1 MLIFFYCLLLIS
13 CKENSSNNTSSSS
26 SSSSQP
32 TITYSFLDE
41 TGSSDEDGDSC
52 FFDTDLSAKIKLIF
66 SEESSN
72 SLPQGIVS
80 LEDVSEVF
88 SCTNCGQ
95 LEIISLNSKT
105 YEIKIVPNTYEYND
119 EIKFEVYQGVFKT
132 QNDKIY
138 NQPVSRK
145 CIITNT
151 FTSNTVEEPSTLAEM
166 IDLDFSSI
174 GEVAASSLYLTMPKS
189 INQKCNSCVSWSSN
203 YILSYYNWIA
213 NGSPINSNG
222 PVYNNSVTSPY
233 YAYTLRSNNPKTCQ
247 DKVTYDHVFNIFKT
261 RGSATIS
268 SMPLGAFNAQ
278 DGTYPGVSTNYDVN
292 NTFDINAAQSKILEV
307 LKINSK
313 SIHSIKGALFLG
325 NPLAFSVKLSKNFD
339 KIKVASPLWQM
350 NNDVIYQ
357 SNGHALTLT
366 GYDDNYNNT
375 GEGAFKFLN
384 SWGEAFGDQGSG
396 WISYTDFLN
405 IERVPGN
412 YVFMLIPAAKVASSI
427 APVAKYTFENTL
439 NSLTGSH
446 NGVGQ
451 SISYVAGKSGQGIF
465 FSGSSYVDLGSSFNF
480 QEGYSVSLWV
490 KPSGSVTAEQ
500 ILISQVYGS
509 DGLNSGFE
517 VGIENNQIFTR
528 SFDGALVEKS
538 STSISAYPVTL
549 SWNHV
554 VVTWDTFYIKTYLN
568 NKLVNIKPL
577 NSSISSNVLNKKMYL
592 GRKALYSS
600 NASYYLG
607 SMDNLRIYQKAINDL
622 DVKNLF
628 EGGN

>member
-32 TITYSFLDE
+32 TITYSFLDG
-41 TGSSDEDGDSC
+41 TGSGDEDGDSC

-72 SLPQGIVS
+72 NLPQGIVA

-132 QNDKIY
+132 QDNKIY

-174 GEVAASSLYLTMPKS
+174 GEVAPSSLYLTMPKS

-213 NGSPINSNG
+213 NGSPTNSNG
-222 PVYNNSVTSPY
+222 PVYNNAVTSPY
-233 YAYTLRSNNPKTCQ
+233 YAYTLRSNSPKTCQ

-268 SMPLGAFNAQ
+268 SMPLGTFNAQ
-278 DGTYPGVSTNYDVN
+278 DGTYPGVSTNYDAN

-325 NPLAFSVKLSKNFD
+325 NPLAFSVKFSKNFH
-339 KIKVASPLWQM
+339 KIKASNPLWKM
-350 NNDVIYQ
+350 TNDVIDQ
-357 SNGHALTLT
+357 NNGHALTLT

-375 GEGAFKFLN
+375 GEGAFRFLN
-384 SWGEAFGDQGSG
+384 SWGESFGDQGSG

-412 YVFMLIPAAKVASSI
+412 YVYMLIPSAKTTSNVTPVASY
-427 APVAKYTFENTL
+427 AFENTL
-439 NSLTGSH
+439 SSSTGSH
-446 NGVGQ
+446 HGTSS
-451 SISYVAGKSGQGIF
+451 SISYAPGKNGQGIL
-465 FSGSSYVDLGSSFNF
+465 FSGSSYVDLGLNFNF
-480 QEGYSVSLWV
+480 QEGYSTSLWI
-490 KPSGSVTAEQ
+490 KPSGLITTEQ

-517 VGIENNQIFTR
+517 IGIENNQIFTR
-528 SFDGALVEKS
+528 SFDGAFVEKS
-538 STSISAYPVTL
+538 SASLALYPVTL
-549 SWNHV
+549 NWNHV

-577 NSSISSNVLNKKMYL
+577 NTSINSNVFNKKIYL
-592 GRKALYSS
+592 GKKAFS
-600 NASYYLG
+600 NTSYYSGLI
-607 SMDNLRIYQKAINDL
+607 DNLKIYEKAINNL
-622 DVKNLF
+622 DIKTLF